1 MAEKLK
7 AITFDPYE
15 CIGVDETANK
25 EAIVK
30 AYRKAALKWHPDKHP
45 DHMKKAAED
54 QFHRLSQALDI
65 LTDEKARAVYDRK
78 RQAKRAAAER
88 NSQLDAK
95 RRKFKE
101 ELEAREQS
109 AFAQTTEERRS
120 ELNLQAEIE
129 RLRKEGEE
137 LLRQEKEK
145 QREASPKIPEE
156 SEQRSAPEGRTI
168 LQAKWK
174 SEAGKPDYNQKILT
188 EIFSLY
194 EDNPSIVISPK
205 NKKGIGKALIEFS
218 NPWKAEIAIEVE
230 RGRAGFPKFELSW
243 FQGKPNLEETFD
255 EKNGDSKRFTDSP
268 KTSYVP
274 KTETPPPSA
283 PKEFSS
289 SVPKEFSSPSAPKGI
304 SLVSD
309 RDFENVVLMK
319 LRREE
324 ERKRLIQEMQQ
335 EEGT

>member
-7 AITFDPYE
+7 GITFDPYE
-15 CIGVDETANK
+15 CIGVDETATK

-45 DHMKKAAED
+45 EHMKKEAEE

-65 LTDEKARAVYDRK
+65 LSDEKARAVYDRK
-78 RQAKRAAAER
+78 LQAKRAADER
-88 NSQLDAK
+88 HSQLDVK

-109 AFAQTTEERRS
+109 AFSRKTGESRTEE
-120 ELNLQAEIE
+120 NLQAEIA

-137 LLRQEKEK
+137 LLRQEKER
-145 QREASPKIPEE
+145 QREASPIIVEKSEE
-156 SEQRSAPEGRTI
+156 STEREGRTI

-174 SEAGKPDYNQKILT
+174 SEKGKPDYDQKILK

-194 EDNPSIVISPK
+194 EDSPSIVISPL

-230 RGRAGFPKFELSW
+230 QGRIGYPKFKLSW
-243 FQGKPNLEETFD
+243 FQTKPNSEDGFNT
-255 EKNGDSKRFTDSP
+255 KNCDSPRFTDSP
-268 KTSYVP
+268 KFVP
-274 KTETPPPSA
+274 KTETPPP
-283 PKEFSS
+283 PTL
-289 SVPKEFSSPSAPKGI
+289 PKGP
-304 SLVSD
+304 SLVTD

-324 ERKRLIQEMQQ
+324 ERKRLIQEMQE
-335 EEGT
+335 EEGKKIP